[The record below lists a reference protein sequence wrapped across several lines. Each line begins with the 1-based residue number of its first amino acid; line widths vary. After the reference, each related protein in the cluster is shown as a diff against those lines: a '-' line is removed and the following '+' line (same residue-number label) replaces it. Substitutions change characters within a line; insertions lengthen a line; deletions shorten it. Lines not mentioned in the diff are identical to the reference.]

1 MYALFTEVDIPEGT
15 PTDGMG
21 EAIRANAVPVVR
33 EASAAGA
40 YWLEAMNGRSLGV
53 ILFEDE
59 AAARATAS
67 QLRVGERPGPAPEGV
82 KFRTVEVR
90 EVIAQL

>member
-1 MYALFTEVDIPEGT
+1 MYAVFTELNIPDGT
-15 PTDGMG
+15 PTDGAG
-21 EAIRANAVPVVR
+21 DALRANAVPMVR
-33 EASAAGA
+33 EAGAANA
-40 YWLEAMNGRSLGV
+40 FWLEAMNGRSLGV

-67 QLRVGERPGPAPEGV
+67 QLHVGERPGPAPEGV
-82 KFRTVEVR
+82 TFRTVEVR